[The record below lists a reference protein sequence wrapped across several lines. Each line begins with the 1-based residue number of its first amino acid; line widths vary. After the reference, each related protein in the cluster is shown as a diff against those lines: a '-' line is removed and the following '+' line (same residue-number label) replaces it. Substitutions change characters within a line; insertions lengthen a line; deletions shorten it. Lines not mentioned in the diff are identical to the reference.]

1 MPLLRREIESMRST
15 VALRDNRIAKQETEF
30 KALGAAFVEREKR
43 VAELEP
49 LLAKSQA
56 ELESLKA
63 ALANRESGLAQAAA
77 ESAKQEERI
86 AQLQAEIIRCNEQ
99 DVSKRHEL
107 DALRQELTQRE
118 DQIVGQQV
126 ELESL
131 NWACADMEAAFKQER
146 ELNKE
151 VIGQWNQSEKIS
163 RNWERAAKAL
173 KEVIEDSLFFKRFPS
188 VLDALAKFPPEMEV

>member
-1 MPLLRREIESMRST
+1 
-15 VALRDNRIAKQETEF
+15 
-30 KALGAAFVEREKR
+30 

>member
-1 MPLLRREIESMRST
+1 M
-15 VALRDNRIAKQETEF
+15 K
-30 KALGAAFVEREKR
+30 
-43 VAELEP
+43 
-49 LLAKSQA
+49 
-56 ELESLKA
+56 
-63 ALANRESGLAQAAA
+63 
-77 ESAKQEERI
+77 
-86 AQLQAEIIRCNEQ
+86 AEIIRCNEQ